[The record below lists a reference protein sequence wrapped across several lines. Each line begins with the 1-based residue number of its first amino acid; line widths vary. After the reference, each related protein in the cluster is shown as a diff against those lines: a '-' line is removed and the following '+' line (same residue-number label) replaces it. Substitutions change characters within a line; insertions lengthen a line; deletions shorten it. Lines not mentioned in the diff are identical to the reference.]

1 MAISWVGSGEVLDF
15 GTNIEYG
22 APYAAPVP
30 FPATV
35 SAGNIAILEVS
46 SKPTYPGVSP
56 SIVNTPAGWEV
67 LGTAYG
73 GGYGATE
80 QTIGTGNVG
89 YTLFYK
95 VLTGAEG
102 GTTVTVDVDDIN
114 SGLARIYVWSNA
126 TGAWNVSHIGGEI
139 AASAGTTAVTHTF
152 PTGFSTTTGDHIL
165 YGLTH
170 SPDGYNFPDYSAES
184 LTQSGTTFSASV
196 EIGENPSASF
206 NRIGSLV
213 CRTDVTSGGGTTAP
227 TMAFTM
233 YAINSNLERG
243 VTFAVRLRETVAGAV
258 TSTIAA
264 TDTSLGVVAATTG
277 SVIKGV
283 RALLRDTDTALPVSN
298 LTGLRVSIRSASN
311 SAALLL
317 AAVVDETTDGSG
329 YIEISLEGVSVNIND
344 YVYVTIEKSDLS
356 IVNTYRLQVIG
367 I

>member
-1 MAISWVGSGEVLDF
+1 MAISWVGSGNVLNF
-15 GTNIEYG
+15 GHNVDYG

-46 SKPTYPGVSP
+46 SKPEFPGTSP
-56 SIVNTPAGWEV
+56 SIVNTPAGWTV

-73 GGYGATE
+73 GGFGATE
-80 QTIGTGNVG
+80 QAVNTGNVG

-95 VLTGAEG
+95 VLAGTEG
-102 GTTVTVDVDDIN
+102 GTTVTVNVDDVN
-114 SGLARIYVWSNA
+114 SGFACIYVFSNA
-126 TGAWNVSHIGGEI
+126 TGAWNISHIAGEI
-139 AASAGTTAVTHTF
+139 AANAGSTSVTSTF
-152 PTGFSTTTGDHIL
+152 SSGFSTATDDHVL

-170 SPDGYNFPDYSAES
+170 SSGGINFPDYSAES
-184 LTQSGTTFSASV
+184 LTQAGTTFAAST
-196 EIGENPSASF
+196 EIGENGSGANNRVGSF
-206 NRIGSLV
+206 V
-213 CRTDVTSGGGTTAP
+213 CRTSVTAGGGTVAP

-233 YAINSNLERG
+233 YATASNLERG

-258 TSTIAA
+258 TSDIAA
-264 TDTSLGVVAATTG
+264 TDTSLGVVAVTTG
-277 SVIKGV
+277 SVIKGI
-283 RALLRDTDTALPVSN
+283 RALLRDTDTALPASN
-298 LTGLRVSIRSASN
+298 LTGLRVSIRSASD

-317 AAVVDETTDGSG
+317 AAVVNETTDGSG